1 MYLWGNDVTTS
12 WGGVPNETFWMKF
25 TCRRNFNVSS
35 FLMDG
40 DIKIFKLVILI
51 TLSSLVILLTW
62 SSSQLIFFFLTLS
75 KSQLTHV
82 YYVEQAMGV
91 LLVWGRHYAPKN
103 KPKPLCLTTNLRT
116 THISFTSHFQW
127 INQLNQKLTSPVN
140 KKTLKVQSFILSV
153 TCFLICVIR
162 INTKKFE

>member
-82 YYVEQAMGV
+82 YYIEQAMGFYY
-91 LLVWGRHYAPKN
+91 LGKTLCSEKQTEASLFDNKFKN
-103 KPKPLCLTTNLRT
+103 HTY
-116 THISFTSHFQW
+116 IVTSHFQW

-140 KKTLKVQSFILSV
+140 KKTLKVQSFFLSV